1 MFLTQYC
8 TYMCAFDGGTW
19 TRVITTSTWSV
30 DTHTS
35 ANPRVIA
42 PLLLPVDLPK
52 CVSSYSSRSW
62 PVCSSSLPVS
72 QSTTCMYCVLM
83 IYAAPVG
90 DAAVPE
96 VIAVAVFPEGNQLGR
111 MYDYTL

>member
-1 MFLTQYC
+1 
-8 TYMCAFDGGTW
+8 
-19 TRVITTSTWSV
+19 
-30 DTHTS
+30 
-35 ANPRVIA
+35 
-42 PLLLPVDLPK
+42 
-52 CVSSYSSRSW
+52 
-62 PVCSSSLPVS
+62 
-72 QSTTCMYCVLM
+72 MYCVLM